1 MNYGEA
7 SISWCWKLVLSPLL
21 YLATTNFQLNQANFM
36 RVSSAAILTLAS
48 VSAGN
53 FSEPATAAPSN
64 TSTAKNTNSIIV
76 PVITESPARLET
88 IARPETENAPQFSQ
102 NLLGVQSPSSNNS
115 AVVIKTIQ
123 PAITKDTP
131 PSNTPTQKA
140 PIQIPV
146 PSIASLT
153 PTKPKTSQKEPIQI
167 PVPSIA
173 SLTPTKPKTSQKEP
187 IQIPVPS
194 IASLT
199 PTKPKTSQKEPI
211 QIPVPPAVSRTAAK
225 PVTPITTPTLPSSTS
240 PTPTTFPSQT
250 DPNLVVPATEVQIVG
265 ASQELQQII
274 RQVIK
279 TQAGGDTSQAQIEK
293 DVAEILNTK
302 LFLSA
307 RVNSTNTPNG
317 LKVVYQVQ
325 PIVVRSLQLSGA
337 KVLTYK
343 VATEPFQGQINQAIS
358 PSGLQE
364 SVQKIN
370 KWYKDNGILTVN
382 VAEGLVSDIKFKFL
396 NENGEAVDGQSKPV
410 VGRTKPDFLRQQL
423 KLKPGEIFKE
433 DIVRQDV
440 MRLYGLGL
448 FESVNVTLDG
458 DATKTDVVYEIKET
472 GARSVNVGGN
482 YNADQGILGTFNYQD
497 RNVGGINDT
506 LSTNVQLGRR
516 DLLFDTTFNSPY
528 RLTDPN
534 RNGYTINA
542 FRKSGLSETFDGDD
556 IKFANGDRIRESKIG
571 ASVSFQRPIEG
582 WDASLGFNYAR
593 VNIRDRDGKITPT
606 DAQGNP
612 LSLSGTGTDDLAT
625 VSLSAVKDRR
635 DNKINPT
642 SGSILKLST
651 EQSIPL
657 GNSGITMNRL
667 QANYSQFVPV
677 QVYKSQQPQVFAVN
691 LQAGTVLGDLA
702 PYETFNLGGQNSV
715 RGYGMGDV
723 GSARTYVL
731 ASAEYRFPLLKS
743 LGGVL
748 FADYASDLGSGDNVI
763 GNPAGVRGKPG
774 SGFGYGAGIRLDSP
788 LGLLRA
794 DYGVTDQGES
804 RFNFGIGQKF

>member
-7 SISWCWKLVLSPLL
+7 SVTWCWKLVLSPLL

-48 VSAGN
+48 VAAGN
-53 FSEPATAAPSN
+53 FSERATAAPNN
-64 TSTAKNTNSIIV
+64 TSTSAKNTDSVIV
-76 PVITESPARLET
+76 PVITDSPARVET
-88 IARPETENAPQFSQ
+88 IARPEAENAPQFSQ
-102 NLLGVQSPSSNNS
+102 NLLGVQSRSSNNS
-115 AVVIKTIQ
+115 PVVIKTIQ
-123 PAITKDTP
+123 PAVTKNAAPAT
-131 PSNTPTQKA
+131 NTSTQKA
-140 PIQIPV
+140 PIPIPV
-146 PSIASLT
+146 PSIASLN
-153 PTKPKTSQKEPIQI
+153 PTNTSIPI

-173 SLTPTKPKTSQKEP
+173 SLNPSKPATQKAAVP
-187 IQIPVPS
+187 IPVS
-194 IASLT
+194 
-199 PTKPKTSQKEPI
+199 
-211 QIPVPPAVSRTAAK
+211 PPGSRSAAK
-225 PVTPITTPTLPSSTS
+225 PATPTPINPARPPSTPPNSPIPPS
-240 PTPTTFPSQT
+240 PT

-265 ASQELQQII
+265 VTQELQQII

-279 TQAGGDTSQAQIEK
+279 TQVGGDTSQAQLEK
-293 DVAEILNTK
+293 DKAAILDTK

-307 RVNSTNTPNG
+307 RVDTTNTPNG

-325 PIVVRSLQLSGA
+325 PILVRSLQLSGA
-337 KVLTYK
+337 KALTYK
-343 VATEPFQGQINQAIS
+343 VAVEPFQNQINQAIS

-364 SVQKIN
+364 SVQKLN
-370 KWYKDNGILTVN
+370 KWYKDNGYSLARVVSIQPNQLGILTVN
-382 VAEGLVSDIKFKFL
+382 VAEGLVGDIKFKFV
-396 NENGEAVDGQSKPV
+396 NENGETVDSNSKPV
-410 VGRTKPDFLRQQL
+410 VGRTKPDFIKQQL

-433 DIVRQDV
+433 DVVRQDV

-448 FESVNVTLDG
+448 FESVNITLDG
-458 DATKTDVVYEIKET
+458 DATKTDVVYEIKEI

-482 YNADQGILGTFNYQD
+482 YNADQGLLGTFNYQD
-497 RNVGGINDT
+497 RNVGGVNDT

-516 DLLFDTTFNSPY
+516 DLLFDSTFNSPY

-556 IKFANGDRIRESKIG
+556 IKLANGDRIREGKIG
-571 ASVSFQRPIEG
+571 ASVSFQRPIDG

-593 VNIRDRDGKITPT
+593 VTIRDRDGRITPT
-606 DAQGNP
+606 DEKGNS
-612 LSLSGTGTDDLAT
+612 LSLSGTGVDDLTT

-635 DNKINPT
+635 DDKLNPT

-651 EQSIPL
+651 EQSVPL
-657 GNSGITMNRL
+657 GNSGIAMNRL

-677 QVYKSQQPQVFAVN
+677 QIYKSQQPQVFAVN

-715 RGYGMGDV
+715 RGYGTGDV
-723 GSARTYVL
+723 GSGRTYVL
-731 ASAEYRFPLLKS
+731 ASAEYRFPLLKT

-748 FADYASDLGSGDNVI
+748 FADYASDLGSGDSVI

>member
-53 FSEPATAAPSN
+53 FSEPATAAPNN
-64 TSTAKNTNSIIV
+64 TSTSAKNTNSIVV
-76 PVITESPARLET
+76 PVITDSPARIET
-88 IARPETENAPQFSQ
+88 IARPEAENAPQFSQ
-102 NLLGVQSPSSNNS
+102 NLLGVQSRSSNNS

-123 PAITKDTP
+123 PTVAKNEPLT
-131 PSNTPTQKA
+131 NTPTEKL

-153 PTKPKTSQKEPIQI
+153 PTKPATQSASIPI
-167 PVPSIA
+167 PVPPPVSRTA
-173 SLTPTKPKTSQKEP
+173 SKPAIQKAP
-187 IQIPVPS
+187 I
-194 IASLT
+194 L
-199 PTKPKTSQKEPI
+199 
-211 QIPVPPAVSRTAAK
+211 IPVPPAGSRTAAK
-225 PVTPITTPTLPSSTS
+225 PLTPTINPSIS
-240 PTPTTFPSQT
+240 PTPPTSPSPT
-250 DPNLVVPATEVQIVG
+250 DPNLVVPATQVQIVG
-265 ASQELQQII
+265 VTQELQQII

-279 TQAGGDTSQAQIEK
+279 TQAGGDTSQAQLEK
-293 DVAEILNTK
+293 DVAAILNTK

-307 RVNSTNTPNG
+307 RVNTTNTPNG
-317 LKVVYQVQ
+317 LNVVYQVQ
-325 PIVVRSLQLSGA
+325 PIIARSLQLSGA
-337 KVLTYK
+337 KALTYK
-343 VATEPFQGQINQAIS
+343 VANEFFQGQINQGIS

-370 KWYKDNGILTVN
+370 KWYKDNGYSLARVVSIEPNQLGILTVN
-382 VAEGLVSDIKFKFL
+382 VAEGLVSDIKFKFV
-396 NENGEAVDGQSKPV
+396 NENGDTVDSKGKAV
-410 VGRTKPDFLRQQL
+410 VGRTKPDFIRQQL

-433 DIVRQDV
+433 DVVRQDV

-497 RNVGGINDT
+497 RNVGGTNDT

-516 DLLFDTTFNSPY
+516 DLLFDSTFNSPY
-528 RLTDPN
+528 RLTDPD
-534 RNGYTINA
+534 RNGYSINA
-542 FRKSGLSETFDGDD
+542 FRKSGLSDTFDGD

-571 ASVSFQRPIEG
+571 AGVSFQRPIEG
-582 WDASLGFNYAR
+582 WDTSLGFNYAR

-606 DAQGNP
+606 DEKGNP

-625 VSLSAVKDRR
+625 VSLSAVQDRR

-642 SGSILKLST
+642 NGSILKLST
-651 EQSIPL
+651 EQSVPF

-715 RGYGMGDV
+715 RGYGTGDV

-731 ASAEYRFPLLKS
+731 ASAEYRFPLVKS

-748 FADYASDLGSGDNVI
+748 FADYASDLGTGDSVI

-774 SGFGYGAGIRLDSP
+774 SGFGYGAGIRFDSP

>member
-1 MNYGEA
+1 MGRQA
-7 SISWCWKLVLSPLL
+7 FRGLRKLVLSPLL

-36 RVSSAAILTLAS
+36 RVSSAAIFTLAS
-48 VSAGN
+48 VAAGN
-53 FSEPATAAPSN
+53 FSEPATAAPNN
-64 TSTAKNTNSIIV
+64 TSTSAKNIDSI
-76 PVITESPARLET
+76 VIPLITDSPARVET

-102 NLLGVQSPSSNNS
+102 NLLGVQSRSSNNS

-123 PAITKDTP
+123 PTVTKNEPFT
-131 PSNTPTQKA
+131 NTPTQKS

-153 PTKPKTSQKEPIQI
+153 PTKPATQKAPI
-167 PVPSIA
+167 
-173 SLTPTKPKTSQKEP
+173 P
-187 IQIPVPS
+187 I
-194 IASLT
+194 L
-199 PTKPKTSQKEPI
+199 
-211 QIPVPPAVSRTAAK
+211 VPPAGSRNATKPATQKAPISIQVPPAGTRTAAK
-225 PVTPITTPTLPSSTS
+225 PATPTINPSRPPSIS
-240 PTPTTFPSQT
+240 PTPPVTPSPT
-250 DPNLVVPATEVQIVG
+250 DPNLVVPAMEVQIVG
-265 ASQELQQII
+265 ATQELQQII

-279 TQAGGDTSQAQIEK
+279 TQAGGDTSQAQLEK

-307 RVNSTNTPNG
+307 SVNTTNTPNG
-317 LKVVYQVQ
+317 LNVVYRVQ

-337 KVLTYK
+337 KALTYK
-343 VATEPFQGQINQAIS
+343 VATEPFQKQINQAIS

-370 KWYKDNGILTVN
+370 KWYKDNGYSLARVVSIEPNQLGILTVN
-382 VAEGLVSDIKFKFL
+382 VAEGLVSDIKFKFV
-396 NENGEAVDGQSKPV
+396 NENGETVDSNSKPV
-410 VGRTKPDFLRQQL
+410 VGRTKPDFLKQQL

-433 DIVRQDV
+433 DVVRQDV

-448 FESVNVTLDG
+448 FDSVNVTLDG
-458 DATKTDVVYEIKET
+458 DATKTDIVYEIKET

-497 RNVGGINDT
+497 RNVGGTNDT

-516 DLLFDTTFNSPY
+516 DLLFDSTFNSPY
-528 RLTDPN
+528 RLTDPD

-542 FRKSGLSETFDGDD
+542 FRKSGISDTFDGD
-556 IKFANGDRIRESKIG
+556 IKLANGDRIRESKIG
-571 ASVSFQRPIEG
+571 VGVSLQRPIDG
-582 WDASLGFNYAR
+582 WDTSLGFNYAR
-593 VNIRDRDGKITPT
+593 VNIRDRDGKISPT
-606 DAQGNP
+606 DEKGNP

-625 VSLSAVKDRR
+625 VSLSAVQDRR

-642 SGSILKLST
+642 NGSILKLST
-651 EQSIPL
+651 EQSVPL

-715 RGYGMGDV
+715 RGYGTGDV

-731 ASAEYRFPLLKS
+731 ASAEYRFPLLKT

-748 FADYASDLGSGDNVI
+748 FADYASDLGSGDSVI

-774 SGFGYGAGIRLDSP
+774 NGFGYGAGIRLDSP